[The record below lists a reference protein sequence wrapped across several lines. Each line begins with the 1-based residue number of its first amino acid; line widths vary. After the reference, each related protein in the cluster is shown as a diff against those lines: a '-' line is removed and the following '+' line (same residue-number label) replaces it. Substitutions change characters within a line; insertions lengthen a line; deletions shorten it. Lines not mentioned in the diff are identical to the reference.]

1 MSAMHHDPELMAAVH
16 TRFLAPRVE
25 LVTRVLERARER
37 GEIGAEVD
45 IRLLFAVLP
54 AMVLHR
60 RLVMGEPIDATFVA
74 RVVDEVL
81 LPAAHFSGPFS
92 PTPNPTSKRE
102 S

>member
-1 MSAMHHDPELMAAVH
+1 M
-16 TRFLAPRVE
+16 
-25 LVTRVLERARER
+25 TRVLERARER
-37 GEIGAEVD
+37 GEIGAAVD